1 MKDKFKQSIKEMTTD
16 ELLNIVGSSEK
27 WQPIAVQFANNEL
40 IIRNIEPKKIETAK
54 YLSKKKEKIKKQT
67 KANQSYHLCDFI
79 SQPFWTLVEITFSWE
94 LEKDGFPKK
103 ARQQKKFRIALG
115 IIFLIIFILTNL
127 D

>member
-1 MKDKFKQSIKEMTTD
+1 MEDKFKQSIKEMATD
-16 ELLNIVGSSEK
+16 ELLNIVGSPEK

-40 IIRNIEPKKIETAK
+40 IFRNIEQKKIETAK
-54 YLSKKKEKIKKQT
+54 YLSKKKERIKKQT
-67 KANQSYHLCDFI
+67 KANQGYHLCDFI

-115 IIFLIIFILTNL
+115 IIILIIFILTNL

>member
-1 MKDKFKQSIKEMTTD
+1 MEDKFKQSIKEMTTD
-16 ELLNIVGSSEK
+16 ELLNIVGSPEK

-67 KANQSYHLCDFI
+67 KANQGYHLCDFI

>member
-1 MKDKFKQSIKEMTTD
+1 MEDKFKQSIKEMATD
-16 ELLNIVGSSEK
+16 ELLNIVGSPEK
-27 WQPIAVQFANNEL
+27 WQPIAIQFANNEL
-40 IIRNIEPKKIETAK
+40 IFRNIEQKKIETAK
-54 YLSKKKEKIKKQT
+54 YLSKKKERIKKQT
-67 KANQSYHLCDFI
+67 KANQGYHLCDFI

-115 IIFLIIFILTNL
+115 IIILIIFILTNL

>member
-1 MKDKFKQSIKEMTTD
+1 MEDKFKQSIKEMATD
-16 ELLNIVGSSEK
+16 ELLNIVGSPEK
-27 WQPIAVQFANNEL
+27 WQPIAIQFANNEL
-40 IIRNIEPKKIETAK
+40 IFRNIEQKKIETAK
-54 YLSKKKEKIKKQT
+54 YLSKKKERIKKQT
-67 KANQSYHLCDFI
+67 KANQGYHLCDFI

-115 IIFLIIFILTNL
+115 IIILTIFILTNL